1 MLKVDIKLSA
11 FFVILFVGD
20 NMGRINEINK
30 RLDELDKEMIGL
42 RKNKDKKYVQR
53 RADELRREIE
63 LLSTELSSIDVK
75 EDSRRT
81 SIIEDYDEEV
91 DDNIID
97 DTDFL
102 EEELNDLRDE
112 IGWDVD
118 DEVVW
123 DEYVSRQ

>member
-1 MLKVDIKLSA
+1 
-11 FFVILFVGD
+11 
-20 NMGRINEINK
+20 MGRIIEINK
-30 RLDELDKEMIGL
+30 KLDELDKEMIEL

-53 RADELRREIE
+53 RAAELKREIE

-81 SIIEDYDEEV
+81 SIEEV

-123 DEYVSRQ
+123 EEYVSRQ

>member
-1 MLKVDIKLSA
+1 
-11 FFVILFVGD
+11 
-20 NMGRINEINK
+20 MGRIMEINK
-30 RLDELDKEMIGL
+30 RLDELDKEMIEL

-81 SIIEDYDEEV
+81 SIEEV

-123 DEYVSRQ
+123 EEYVSRQ

>member
-1 MLKVDIKLSA
+1 
-11 FFVILFVGD
+11 
-20 NMGRINEINK
+20 MGRIMEINK

-42 RKNKDKKYVQR
+42 RKNKDKKYVFR

-81 SIIEDYDEEV
+81 SIEEV

-123 DEYVSRQ
+123 EEYVSRQ

>member
-1 MLKVDIKLSA
+1 MLKVDIRLST
-11 FFVILFVGD
+11 FFVILLLGD
-20 NMGRINEINK
+20 SMGRIMEINK

-42 RKNKDKKYVQR
+42 RKNKDKKYVSR

-75 EDSRRT
+75 EDSRRN
-81 SIIEDYDEEV
+81 SIEEV

-123 DEYVSRQ
+123 EEYVSRQ

>member
-1 MLKVDIKLSA
+1 
-11 FFVILFVGD
+11 
-20 NMGRINEINK
+20 MGRIIEINK
-30 RLDELDKEMIGL
+30 KLDELDKEMIEL

-53 RADELRREIE
+53 RADELKREIE
-63 LLSTELSSIDVK
+63 LLSTELSSIDVN

-81 SIIEDYDEEV
+81 SIEEV

-123 DEYVSRQ
+123 EEYVSRQ

>member
-1 MLKVDIKLSA
+1 
-11 FFVILFVGD
+11 
-20 NMGRINEINK
+20 MGRIIEINK
-30 RLDELDKEMIGL
+30 KLDELDKEMIEL

-53 RADELRREIE
+53 RADELKREIE

-81 SIIEDYDEEV
+81 NIEEV

-123 DEYVSRQ
+123 EEYVSRQ

>member
-1 MLKVDIKLSA
+1 
-11 FFVILFVGD
+11 
-20 NMGRINEINK
+20 MGRIMEINK

-42 RKNKDKKYVQR
+42 CKNKDKRYVQR

-81 SIIEDYDEEV
+81 SIEEV

-123 DEYVSRQ
+123 EEYVSRQ

>member
-1 MLKVDIKLSA
+1 
-11 FFVILFVGD
+11 
-20 NMGRINEINK
+20 MGRIMEINK

-42 RKNKDKKYVQR
+42 RKNKDKRYVQR

-63 LLSTELSSIDVK
+63 LLRTELSSIDVK

-81 SIIEDYDEEV
+81 SIEEV

-123 DEYVSRQ
+123 EEYVSRQ

>member
-1 MLKVDIKLSA
+1 MLKVDIRLST
-11 FFVILFVGD
+11 FFVILLLGD
-20 NMGRINEINK
+20 SMGRIIEINK

-42 RKNKDKKYVQR
+42 RKNKDKKYVSR

-81 SIIEDYDEEV
+81 SIEEV

-123 DEYVSRQ
+123 EEYVSRQ

>member
-1 MLKVDIKLSA
+1 MLKVDIRLST
-11 FFVILFVGD
+11 FFVILLLGD
-20 NMGRINEINK
+20 SMGRIMEINK

-81 SIIEDYDEEV
+81 GIEEV

-123 DEYVSRQ
+123 EEYVSRQ

>member
-1 MLKVDIKLSA
+1 
-11 FFVILFVGD
+11 
-20 NMGRINEINK
+20 MGRIMEINK

-42 RKNKDKKYVQR
+42 RKNKDKKYVSR

-81 SIIEDYDEEV
+81 SIEEV

-123 DEYVSRQ
+123 EEYVSRQ

>member
-1 MLKVDIKLSA
+1 MVKNI
-11 FFVILFVGD
+11 
-20 NMGRINEINK
+20 MGRILEINK
-30 RLDELDKEMIGL
+30 RLDDLDKEMIGL
-42 RKNKDKKYVQR
+42 RKNKDKKYVSR
-53 RADELRREIE
+53 RAEELKREIE

-81 SIIEDYDEEV
+81 SIEDV

-123 DEYVSRQ
+123 EEYVSRQ

>member
-1 MLKVDIKLSA
+1 MLKVDIRLST
-11 FFVILFVGD
+11 FFVILLLGD
-20 NMGRINEINK
+20 SMGRIMEINK

-81 SIIEDYDEEV
+81 SIEEV

-102 EEELNDLRDE
+102 EEELNELRDE

-123 DEYVSRQ
+123 EEYVSRQ

>member
-1 MLKVDIKLSA
+1 
-11 FFVILFVGD
+11 
-20 NMGRINEINK
+20 MGRIIEINK
-30 RLDELDKEMIGL
+30 KLDELDKEMIEL

-53 RADELRREIE
+53 RADELKREIE

-81 SIIEDYDEEV
+81 SIEEV

-123 DEYVSRQ
+123 EEYVSRQ

>member
-1 MLKVDIKLSA
+1 
-11 FFVILFVGD
+11 
-20 NMGRINEINK
+20 MGRILEINK
-30 RLDELDKEMIGL
+30 RLDELDRETIEL
-42 RKNKDKKYVQR
+42 RKNKNKFYVASR
-53 RADELRREIE
+53 SKEILKEVKLLNEELA
-63 LLSTELSSIDVK
+63 SIDVV

-81 SIIEDYDEEV
+81 TIIDEDILDDE

>member
-1 MLKVDIKLSA
+1 MVKNI
-11 FFVILFVGD
+11 
-20 NMGRINEINK
+20 MGRILEINK
-30 RLDELDKEMIGL
+30 RLDDLDKEMIGL
-42 RKNKDKKYVQR
+42 RKNKDKKYVSR
-53 RADELRREIE
+53 RAEELKREIE
-63 LLSTELSSIDVK
+63 LLSTELSGIDVK

-81 SIIEDYDEEV
+81 SIEEV

-123 DEYVSRQ
+123 EEYVSRQ

>member
-1 MLKVDIKLSA
+1 MLKVDIRLST
-11 FFVILFVGD
+11 FFVILLLGD
-20 NMGRINEINK
+20 SMGRIMEINK

-42 RKNKDKKYVQR
+42 RKNKDKKYVSR

-63 LLSTELSSIDVK
+63 LLSTELSSIDVE

-81 SIIEDYDEEV
+81 NIEEV

-123 DEYVSRQ
+123 EEYVSRQ

>member
-1 MLKVDIKLSA
+1 MLKVDIRLST
-11 FFVILFVGD
+11 FFVILLLGD
-20 NMGRINEINK
+20 SMGKIMEINK

-42 RKNKDKKYVQR
+42 RKNKDKKYVFR

-81 SIIEDYDEEV
+81 SIEEV

-123 DEYVSRQ
+123 EEYVSRQ

>member
-1 MLKVDIKLSA
+1 MLKVDIRLST
-11 FFVILFVGD
+11 FFVILLLGD
-20 NMGRINEINK
+20 SMGRIMEINK

-42 RKNKDKKYVQR
+42 RKNKDKKYVSR

-81 SIIEDYDEEV
+81 SIEEV

-123 DEYVSRQ
+123 EEYVSRQ

>member
-1 MLKVDIKLSA
+1 MLKVDIRLST
-11 FFVILFVGD
+11 FFVILLLGD
-20 NMGRINEINK
+20 SMGRIMEINK

-81 SIIEDYDEEV
+81 SIEEV

-123 DEYVSRQ
+123 EEYVSRQ

>member
-1 MLKVDIKLSA
+1 MLKVDIRLST
-11 FFVILFVGD
+11 FFVILLLGD
-20 NMGRINEINK
+20 SMGRIMEINK
-30 RLDELDKEMIGL
+30 RLDELDKEMIEL

-81 SIIEDYDEEV
+81 SIEEV

-123 DEYVSRQ
+123 EEYVSRQ

>member
-1 MLKVDIKLSA
+1 MLKVDIRLST
-11 FFVILFVGD
+11 FFVILLLGD
-20 NMGRINEINK
+20 SMGRIMEINK

-42 RKNKDKKYVQR
+42 RKNKDKRYVQR

-81 SIIEDYDEEV
+81 SIEEV

-123 DEYVSRQ
+123 EEYVSRQ

>member
-1 MLKVDIKLSA
+1 
-11 FFVILFVGD
+11 
-20 NMGRINEINK
+20 MGRIIEINK
-30 RLDELDKEMIGL
+30 KLDELDKEMIEL

-53 RADELRREIE
+53 RADELKREIE

-75 EDSRRT
+75 KDSRRT
-81 SIIEDYDEEV
+81 SIEEV

-123 DEYVSRQ
+123 EEYVSRQ

>member
-1 MLKVDIKLSA
+1 MLKVDIRLST
-11 FFVILFVGD
+11 FFVILLLGD
-20 NMGRINEINK
+20 SMGRIMEINK
-30 RLDELDKEMIGL
+30 KLDELDKEMIGL

-81 SIIEDYDEEV
+81 SIEEV

-123 DEYVSRQ
+123 EEYVSRQ

>member
-1 MLKVDIKLSA
+1 MLKVDIRLST
-11 FFVILFVGD
+11 FFVILLLGD
-20 NMGRINEINK
+20 SMGRIMEINK

-42 RKNKDKKYVQR
+42 RKNKDKKYVSR

-63 LLSTELSSIDVK
+63 LLSTELSSIDVE

-81 SIIEDYDEEV
+81 SIEEV

-123 DEYVSRQ
+123 EEYVSRQ

>member
-1 MLKVDIKLSA
+1 
-11 FFVILFVGD
+11 
-20 NMGRINEINK
+20 MGRIIEINK
-30 RLDELDKEMIGL
+30 KLDELDKEMIEL

-53 RADELRREIE
+53 RAAELKREIE

-75 EDSRRT
+75 KDSRRT
-81 SIIEDYDEEV
+81 SIEEV

-123 DEYVSRQ
+123 EEYVSRQ

>member
-1 MLKVDIKLSA
+1 MEKELK
-11 FFVILFVGD
+11 
-20 NMGRINEINK
+20 
-30 RLDELDKEMIGL
+30 
-42 RKNKDKKYVQR
+42 
-53 RADELRREIE
+53 REIE

-75 EDSRRT
+75 KDSRRT
-81 SIIEDYDEEV
+81 SIEEV

-123 DEYVSRQ
+123 EEYVSRQ